1 MDATRKNTKN
11 LAQRSRIYQ
20 QIIQTQELL
29 AHAVKTG
36 DKKAEIDRLRRE
48 LATLAEKT
56 E

>member
-20 QIIQTQELL
+20 QIIQTQGLL

-36 DKKAEIDRLRRE
+36 DNAEIDRLRRE
-48 LATLAEKT
+48 LATLVEKT